1 MASTICRPSAVNFLR
16 SRCCSNALTVTA
28 KGIGFDFARCWHTAT
43 LCRPGR
49 RERTVSITWF
59 RGLGVQPKHIE
70 AGYRNNRA
78 IRLVLEFRLL
88 GLTGSVQAARCHN
101 LEMNT
106 TYKGV
111 DSATMRILMSF
122 PWAVIVGTWEQHATK
137 VLELIRRFGIVSPA
151 NEWRRADFARVEV
164 TACLP
169 FR

>member
-1 MASTICRPSAVNFLR
+1 MN
-16 SRCCSNALTVTA
+16 
-28 KGIGFDFARCWHTAT
+28 
-43 LCRPGR
+43 
-49 RERTVSITWF
+49 RTVSITWF
-59 RGLGVQPKHIE
+59 RGLGVQQIWKNHIE
-70 AGYRNNRA
+70 AGYRNNCA

-137 VLELIRRFGIVSPA
+137 VLEDSSVDSALLALQTNGGEPILHASRSQHVSLFDNIEFVTTRTGIVAQNAVRPHSCVDSTVRDYGP
-151 NEWRRADFARVEV
+151 
-164 TACLP
+164 
-169 FR
+169 

>member
-1 MASTICRPSAVNFLR
+1 MLAHSDPLSAGPAWTNRFDHLVSGPR
-16 SRCCSNALTVTA
+16 SA
-28 KGIGFDFARCWHTAT
+28 
-43 LCRPGR
+43 
-49 RERTVSITWF
+49 
-59 RGLGVQPKHIE
+59 PKHIE